1 MRNEELLVSNFE
13 YFGGKLIKH
22 FICDLWLFILIL
34 ILSGLRNNGKQLERK
49 PPHAPELGTELQI
62 VKGGKISKLIMK
74 APEMVCHLLT
84 YFDWQKVS

>member
-1 MRNEELLVSNFE
+1 MVFDILKMALLTFVQICKYFLCSSFRGPMRNEELLVSNFE

-49 PPHAPELGTELQI
+49 PPHAPELGTEF
-62 VKGGKISKLIMK
+62 K
-74 APEMVCHLLT
+74 
-84 YFDWQKVS
+84 W